1 MPRGGYL
8 YTDQSFRSGR
18 RTIPPG
24 LYTPIIF
31 LCGFGRLPDCLPA
44 LPFPHCAVA
53 LKPLYL
59 CGRVRTRTVKNF
71 CSWSIRFA
79 TVSLSGAI
87 CALSAALPHFRKNKA
102 AAPLPLIRFCK
113 LFRAMIRV
121 EEIRSSA
128 RRQFT
133 IGAFLPFSVVIYFSC
148 LLLDR
153 TRIHQSG
160 GGMRASPRYSGSL
173 GTKTCAITSAQALFS
188 KLLNF
193 NFETRFRFLYG
204 AYYALAANAIQV
216 ESLSFLPSRLN
227 CCLASGLLRG
237 VEQTFAMFIAQSL
250 ASAFKF

>member
-1 MPRGGYL
+1 MSIRRSFQPQKISIPREAFLPRGGYL

-133 IGAFLPFSVVIYFSC
+133 IGAFFAFFRVNIFFVPF
-148 LLLDR
+148 
-153 TRIHQSG
+153 
-160 GGMRASPRYSGSL
+160 A
-173 GTKTCAITSAQALFS
+173 
-188 KLLNF
+188 
-193 NFETRFRFLYG
+193 
-204 AYYALAANAIQV
+204 
-216 ESLSFLPSRLN
+216 RLN
-227 CCLASGLLRG
+227 PHTSKRRGDARLAPLFRQFGHKNLRNYVCAG
-237 VEQTFAMFIAQSL
+237 IV
-250 ASAFKF
+250 FKVIKF

>member
-1 MPRGGYL
+1 MRIWQ
-8 YTDQSFRSGR
+8 TS
-18 RTIPPG
+18 
-24 LYTPIIF
+24 
-31 LCGFGRLPDCLPA
+31 RLPAGASLSA
-44 LPFPHCAVA
+44 LRRRLETA
-53 LKPLYL
+53 YL

-79 TVSLSGAI
+79 TVSLSGTI

-133 IGAFLPFSVVIYFSC
+133 IGAFLPFSVLIYFSC

-160 GGMRASPRYSGSL
+160 GGCAPRPVIP
-173 GTKTCAITSAQALFS
+173 AVWAQKPAQL
-188 KLLNF
+188 
-193 NFETRFRFLYG
+193 
-204 AYYALAANAIQV
+204 
-216 ESLSFLPSRLN
+216 RLRRH
-227 CCLASGLLRG
+227 C
-237 VEQTFAMFIAQSL
+237 FQSY
-250 ASAFKF
+250 